1 MQTIEH
7 ILRVDSSGNK
17 IFGQIRSNISLWQT
31 IWVVPY
37 QGVTPC
43 PYQLYNLKDK
53 TGDINHKSAT
63 HSSAGHFWK

>member
-7 ILRVDSSGNK
+7 ILRVDSSENK

-37 QGVTPC
+37 QGVTPW
-43 PYQLYNLKDK
+43 L
-53 TGDINHKSAT
+53 GSAVP
-63 HSSAGHFWK
+63 HLPLLSDAVVVQGIFWV